1 MIEVLFVLV
10 IVFVAYVFC
19 CALSNT
25 PSKSSTSATETVQ
38 TETVVENINPKP
50 ITEQTPPEAT
60 KAPETVVK
68 PAARP
73 KSTTSSKK
81 GLKNPT
87 TGEVV
92 SNYSNYAFTK
102 RWIKEAL
109 VAEGLLDKIYKN
121 SELNADLDAAIKAAI
136 AQLEQMDKYKP

>member
-25 PSKSSTSATETVQ
+25 PAKSSTPTTETVQ
-38 TETVVENINPKP
+38 TETVAENTNPKP
-50 ITEQTPPEAT
+50 IIEQTPPEAT
-60 KAPETVVK
+60 KAPEKVVK
-68 PAARP
+68 PAA
-73 KSTTSSKK
+73 KSKATTASKK
-81 GLKNPT
+81 GLKSPA

-121 SELNADLDAAIKAAI
+121 NELNADVDAAIKAAI

>member
-1 MIEVLFVLV
+1 MIEILFVLV
-10 IVFVAYVFC
+10 IIFVAYVFC

-25 PSKSSTSATETVQ
+25 PTAQVESLTETVI
-38 TETVVENINPKP
+38 EPPVA
-50 ITEQTPPEAT
+50 EQTAPEPEPEAKPEKPLKPVT
-60 KAPETVVK
+60 KS
-68 PAARP
+68 
-73 KSTTSSKK
+73 KSTTAKK
-81 GLKNPT
+81 GLKNPE

-92 SNYSNYAFTK
+92 SNYTNYAFAK

-121 SELNADLDAAIKAAI
+121 NELSAEVDSVIKTAI